1 MIGNKIATVEL
12 REWAAQ
18 LIKAGA
24 NLNAVNREL
33 ICCGI
38 QASNPE
44 EAKAVRSEFVRQTL
58 DATEISKRCK
68 EQYGE
73 LEK

>member
-1 MIGNKIATVEL
+1 MIGNKQ
-12 REWAAQ
+12 EWAAQ
-18 LIKAGA
+18 FVKAGA

-44 EAKAVRSEFVRQTL
+44 EARAVRSEFIRQTL
-58 DATEISKRCK
+58 DANDVSKRCK
-68 EQYGE
+68 QQYKGWV
-73 LEK
+73 K